1 MLGEQSA
8 CPEIAYAELLYP
20 VRMQSDLEHDGD
32 DQWEEKTQLG
42 LVALLVRIRL
52 VTKLVHVSEVY

>member
-1 MLGEQSA
+1 
-8 CPEIAYAELLYP
+8 
-20 VRMQSDLEHDGD
+20 MQSDLEHDGD